1 MSRLPIKIGVTGSI
15 GTGKTTIV
23 QEFAKH
29 NILTWDSD
37 HTVHQLYKKGNRGYD
52 IVKKFVPEAAK
63 SDCISRE
70 ILFKSI
76 LGNPVILTELEKSI
90 HPLVEMERSRFI
102 KKNNYEPLIVLDIP
116 LLFETSC
123 DTWLDYII
131 VATVPFSIQ
140 KKRVLARKSM
150 TEEKFLYLLSKQRN
164 IEEIKMKANFVLNT
178 DISVIQL
185 SAKIKKILKEILHHY
200 D

>member
-1 MSRLPIKIGVTGSI
+1 MSRLPLKIGVTGSI
-15 GTGKTTIV
+15 GAGKTTIV

-37 HTVHQLYKKGNRGYD
+37 HIVHQLYKKGNKGYD
-52 IVKKFVPEAAK
+52 IVKKLVPEAAK
-63 SDCISRE
+63 SDCISRR
-70 ILFKSI
+70 ILSNSI
-76 LGNPVILTELEKSI
+76 LENPVILTHLEKRI

-102 KKNNYEPLIVLDIP
+102 KKNNKEPLIVFDIP

-123 DTWLDYII
+123 DTWLDFII
-131 VATVPFSIQ
+131 VATVPFSVQ
-140 KKRVLARKSM
+140 KKRVLARQSM
-150 TEEKFLYLLSKQRN
+150 TEEKFLYLLSKQCK

-185 SAKIKKILKEILHHY
+185 AVKIKRILKEILHHY

>member
-1 MSRLPIKIGVTGSI
+1 MVRQDLER
-15 GTGKTTIV
+15 
-23 QEFAKH
+23 Q
-29 NILTWDSD
+29 
-37 HTVHQLYKKGNRGYD
+37 
-52 IVKKFVPEAAK
+52 
-63 SDCISRE
+63 
-70 ILFKSI
+70 
-76 LGNPVILTELEKSI
+76 ELEKRI

-140 KKRVLARKSM
+140 KKRVLARQSM

-164 IEEIKMKANFVLNT
+164 IEETKMKANFVLNT

-185 SAKIKKILKEILHHY
+185 SAKIKKILNEILHHY

>member
-1 MSRLPIKIGVTGSI
+1 MNRLPLKIGVTGSI

-23 QEFAKH
+23 REFAKH
-29 NILTWDSD
+29 NILTWNSD
-37 HTVHQLYKKGNRGYD
+37 HVVHQLYKKGNRGYD

-76 LGNPVILTELEKSI
+76 LKNPVILTELEKRI

-140 KKRVLARKSM
+140 KKRVLARQSM

-178 DISVIQL
+178 DINVIQL
-185 SAKIKKILKEILHHY
+185 SAKIKKILNEILHHY